1 MDKNPRETIEDL
13 IKNADRVTP
22 EGFTWPES
30 EESLHESIEVMQSE
44 PQANTPWPDPQPLTV
59 NVQPEL
65 YPVGALPQCVAA
77 AVLEIASFVKAPVPM
92 IASSALSALSI
103 AIQTHVDIKRTD
115 TLISPSGLFL
125 LTIAESGERKST
137 VDSYFMRPVVE
148 YEESQR
154 EAAKP
159 LLKDFDARL
168 EAWNAK
174 VAGLKDKIRQQSKDA
189 KPTDSLEVSLKRLY
203 LERPEAPMVPRLLY
217 ADTTPEALAFNL
229 AKGWPSSG
237 VVAAEG
243 GLVIGS
249 HGMGKDSVT
258 RNLAMLN
265 QLWDGKPLAVD
276 RRTSESFI
284 VDHARLTVS
293 LMVQAATWQEFYQKS
308 GALARGIG
316 FFARFLISHP
326 ESTQGYRPFSEEPDS
341 WPALND
347 FNRRIAEILART
359 ASFDERKKL
368 LPSLMSLSPEAK
380 NLWIEYYNEVEMQ
393 LRDGGDLT
401 EVKDVASKSA
411 DNAARI
417 AVLFQVFE
425 HGFGGQVSAE
435 CFESASRIAAWHLSE
450 ARRLFIELA
459 LPVGLANTNKLND
472 WLVKHCQRSG
482 VVEVPKSD
490 IMQKG
495 PLRAKETLD
504 PAIKQLTELGRVR
517 LAKIGSRLTIQ
528 VNPALIGGRDE
539 PV

>member
-1 MDKNPRETIEDL
+1 
-13 IKNADRVTP
+13 
-22 EGFTWPES
+22 
-30 EESLHESIEVMQSE
+30 
-44 PQANTPWPDPQPLTV
+44 
-59 NVQPEL
+59 
-65 YPVGALPQCVAA
+65 
-77 AVLEIASFVKAPVPM
+77 
-92 IASSALSALSI
+92 
-103 AIQTHVDIKRTD
+103 
-115 TLISPSGLFL
+115 
-125 LTIAESGERKST
+125 
-137 VDSYFMRPVVE
+137 
-148 YEESQR
+148 
-154 EAAKP
+154 
-159 LLKDFDARL
+159 
-168 EAWNAK
+168 
-174 VAGLKDKIRQQSKDA
+174 
-189 KPTDSLEVSLKRLY
+189 
-203 LERPEAPMVPRLLY
+203 
-217 ADTTPEALAFNL
+217 
-229 AKGWPSSG
+229 
-237 VVAAEG
+237 
-243 GLVIGS
+243 
-249 HGMGKDSVT
+249 
-258 RNLAMLN
+258 MLN
-265 QLWDGKPLAVD
+265 QLWDGKPLSVD

-293 LMVQAATWQEFYQKS
+293 LMVQAATLQEFHQKS

-341 WPALND
+341 WPALSD

-359 ASFDERKKL
+359 APFDERKKL

-401 EVKDVASKSA
+401 EVKDIASKSA

-417 AVLFQVFE
+417 AVLLQVFE
-425 HGFGGQVSAE
+425 HGFGSQVSAE

-450 ARRLFIELA
+450 ARRLFVELA
-459 LPVGLANTNKLND
+459 LPVGLANTDKLND

-482 VVEVPKSD
+482 VVEVPKSET
-490 IMQKG
+490 MQKG

>member
-1 MDKNPRETIEDL
+1 MDKSPRETIEDL
-13 IKNADRVTP
+13 IKNADRVAP
-22 EGFTWPES
+22 ESFTWPES
-30 EESLHESIEVMQSE
+30 EESLHDSSEVMQSE
-44 PQANTPWPDPQPLTV
+44 SQANTPWPDPQPLTIKIK
-59 NVQPEL
+59 PES
-65 YPVGALPQCVAA
+65 YPVGALPQCMAA
-77 AVLEIASFVKAPVPM
+77 AVLEVANFVKAPVPM
-92 IASSALSALSI
+92 ITSSALSALSI

-125 LTIAESGERKST
+125 ITIAESGERKST
-137 VDSYFMRPVVE
+137 VDSYFMRPFVE
-148 YEESQR
+148 YEESER

-159 LLKDFDARL
+159 LLKEFDALL
-168 EAWNAK
+168 EAWEAK
-174 VAGLKDKIRQQSKDA
+174 VAGLKDKIRQLTKDG
-189 KPTDSLEVSLKRLY
+189 KPTDLLEAALKNLH

-265 QLWDGKPLAVD
+265 QLWDGKPLSVD

-293 LMVQAATWQEFYQKS
+293 LMVQAATLQEFHQKS

-341 WPALND
+341 WPALSD

-359 ASFDERKKL
+359 APFDERKKL

-401 EVKDVASKSA
+401 EVKDIASKSA

-417 AVLFQVFE
+417 AVLLQVFE
-425 HGFGGQVSAE
+425 HGFGSQVSAE

-450 ARRLFIELA
+450 ARRLFVELA
-459 LPVGLANTNKLND
+459 LPVGLANTDKLND

-482 VVEVPKSD
+482 VVEVPKSET
-490 IMQKG
+490 MQKG